1 MKWIMEY
8 YLKLKYLYYQFS
20 NGFITSTCISNDILF
35 SYYDNHNVNKEVLLI
50 LHGFTS
56 NKEECLELAS
66 KLSNNY
72 RIIIP
77 DLIGH
82 GDTMFINNNT
92 IDEYSIDVHMRY
104 LYEFI
109 INIFGHNKKI
119 HIIGHSMGGLLA
131 GCFTAGYTEL
141 IKSLILISPAGISMP
156 MMSPVYTHYV
166 NTNNNLLSIKTV
178 DEAKELIYLLNSKY
192 SKLPNFIFE
201 YYANEYNKN
210 AYIYDKIFVDTIIS
224 NYQYLEKN
232 LKFIKCNMLVIWG
245 ENDKIVDRT
254 CIIPILDNINVDA
267 TIHIVIDAGHIIHTT
282 HALEC
287 AEHIQFHIEKNI

>member
-1 MKWIMEY
+1 
-8 YLKLKYLYYQFS
+8 
-20 NGFITSTCISNDILF
+20 LF
-35 SYYDNHNVNKEVLLI
+35 SYYDNHNPNKEVLLI

-66 KLSNNY
+66 KLSDNY

-119 HIIGHSMGGLLA
+119 HILGHSMGGLLA
-131 GCFTAGYTEL
+131 GCFAADYTEI

-178 DEAKELIYLLNSKY
+178 GEAKELVYLLNSQY
-192 SKLPNFIFE
+192 ATKLPNFIFE
-201 YYANEYNKN
+201 YYANEYRKN
-210 AYIYDKIFVDTIIS
+210 AYIYDKIFVDTIVS
-224 NYQYLEKN
+224 NYQYLEKK

-245 ENDKIVDRT
+245 ENDKIIDRT
-254 CIIPILDNINVDA
+254 CIIPLLDNINVDA
-267 TIHIVIDAGHIIHTT
+267 KIHIVIDAGHIIHTT
-282 HALEC
+282 HAGEC
-287 AEHIQFHIEKNI
+287 AEHICDHIKKNI